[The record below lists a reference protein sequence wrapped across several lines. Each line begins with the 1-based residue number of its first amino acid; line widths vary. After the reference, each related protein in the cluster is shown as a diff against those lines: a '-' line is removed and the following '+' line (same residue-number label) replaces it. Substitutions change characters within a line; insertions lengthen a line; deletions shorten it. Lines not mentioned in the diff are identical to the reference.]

1 MVFDANLPQPD
12 NNATAKA
19 AFEQRTIWSIKLNEG
34 ANRCKLIFLANDSNW
49 QLSHLEKRL

>member
-49 QLSHLEKRL
+49 QFSHLEKRL